1 MALPKR
7 STTRRRVVAILAA
20 GATAASSAAL
30 LVPGT
35 SSASSHREAPYTLSD
50 PLADN
55 TDTYAFVSPD
65 NPDTVTLVANWIPF
79 QDPAGGPNFYPWDN
93 KARYE
98 VHIDNN
104 GDAKPDITYR
114 WLFKDIDLRGTAE
127 RGATDG
133 TFLYNDGPVTS
144 FNDPD
149 LKFKQTYTL
158 QAITYNADGTEQAP
172 NNILVDGKVAP
183 SNVGRA
189 SMPDYGKLFNEA
201 IMPTSAPATGG
212 KSFAGQADD
221 SFFLDLRVFDLLY
234 GTDLSEVGDDTLA
247 GFNVQTLALQI
258 NKRALAK
265 GRDQDANPIIG
276 VWSTTSRRDVN
287 GNYRQVSRLGHPL
300 VNEVVIPLGKK
311 NKFNASYPKDD
322 GQFLDYVVDP
332 ELARLLEAIYGIN
345 TPEPPR
351 DDLVAVFLTGV
362 EGLNQPPGVTP
373 SEQLRLN
380 MSIDPTA
387 NPERLGVLAG
397 DNAGY
402 PNGRRL
408 TDDVIDIALQV
419 VAGELVAPRFQNDLG
434 DEVNRNERGFKGSF
448 PYVALPH
455 SGSNPA
461 VHSEGSGAT
470 ALSGGAPASTPGGPS
485 GVPVVPMSV
494 LGLGL
499 LALASGAVAWT
510 KRPKGA
516 EVPA

>member
-1 MALPKR
+1 V
-7 STTRRRVVAILAA
+7 SLAA
-20 GATAASSAAL
+20 LGGVLVTSGLVGLGGQGA
-30 LVPGT
+30 
-35 SSASSHREAPYTLSD
+35 SASSHREAPLIAGEPKY
-50 PLADN
+50 DN

-65 NPDTVTLVANWIPF
+65 RRGKVTLIANWLPF
-79 QDPAGGPNFYPWDN
+79 EEPAGGPNFYAFATD
-93 KARYE
+93 ARYE
-98 VHIDNN
+98 IKVDND
-104 GDAKPDITYR
+104 GDARADLTFRWTFNNHYR
-114 WLFKDIDLRGTAE
+114 NRN
-127 RGATDG
+127 
-133 TFLYNDGPVTS
+133 TFLYNTGVVDSIT
-144 FNDPD
+144 DRD
-149 LKFKQTYTL
+149 LNFYQTYKLEKIANGRT
-158 QAITYNADGTEQAP
+158 NVVVERGR
-172 NNILVDGKVAP
+172 VAP
-183 SNVGRA
+183 SHVGET
-189 SMPDYGKLFNEA
+189 SMPSYGKLRHQA
-201 IMPTSAPATGG
+201 IESAGMRRNAGQVY
-212 KSFAGQADD
+212 AGQADD
-221 SFFLDLRVFDLLY
+221 PFFLDLRVFDLLY

-380 MSIDPTA
+380 MSIDPAA

-419 VAGELVAPRFQNDLG
+419 VAGELVAPRFENDLG